1 MKIYWNRHVLELIR
15 ASGIC
20 TKLKGPVPK
29 FTCSSTV
36 TASQSPSEGFVRSCF
51 SKKLIRKILQKI
63 HPKETIIEVLF
74 SVTSQPATSLK
85 KNPITVIFFKSHI
98 FLWLL
103 KRFFRMLFCVRAL
116 VKQQKELKYSS
127 AYILEKSWSEE
138 FHKIHP
144 KEAMVDSFFS

>member
-20 TKLKGPVPK
+20 TKLKGPVSK

-74 SVTSQPATSLK
+74 SVTSQPAASLK
-85 KNPITVIFFKSHI
+85 KNPITVIFRWI
-98 FLWLL
+98 L

>member
-20 TKLKGPVPK
+20 TKLKGPVSK
-29 FTCSSTV
+29 FTCSSTA

-85 KNPITVIFFKSHI
+85 KNPITVIFG
-98 FLWLL
+98 WLL
-103 KRFFRMLFCVRAL
+103 KRFFRMLFCVTAL

>member
-20 TKLKGPVPK
+20 TKLKGPVSK

-63 HPKETIIEVLF
+63 HPKETIMEVLF

-85 KNPITVIFFKSHI
+85 KNPIAVIFR
-98 FLWLL
+98 WLL

>member
-74 SVTSQPATSLK
+74 SVTSQPAASLK
-85 KNPITVIFFKSHI
+85 KNSITVIFWWI
-98 FLWLL
+98 L